1 MISVLQVKDQ
11 RAWGRGYVWIDE
23 GARGWRVW
31 ESGTGMR
38 GSFLICCNYGLC
50 AGICS
55 KVCSS
60 VAFPDV
66 ITCLKFVQFPCSS
79 DLELGAALQLAVGTA
94 QGSVWVLDAAMNST
108 APAKPLNARYCA
120 PYQLECG

>member
-1 MISVLQVKDQ
+1 MPGQGVVSLGELHWGAAVVLWKGV
-11 RAWGRGYVWIDE
+11 
-23 GARGWRVW
+23 
-31 ESGTGMR
+31 
-38 GSFLICCNYGLC
+38 CCNYGLC

-55 KVCSS
+55 KVCSC

-66 ITCLKFVQFPCSS
+66 ITCLKFLQFPCSS